1 MLRCHVSPSSK
12 HFFWVTHHGV
22 LPWVFNG
29 CINTL
34 FFSCREICR
43 EPTHD
48 SNMGT
53 GKTISSSTLGTVIS
67 LQQPP
72 TFTLKRFLLK
82 QALFGYII
90 YLNRNQNSDKKSMGR
105 EPNTF
110 ESHLS
115 RKTWRWC
122 HNNNTLSCI
131 HITINTNRAK
141 NHFYPFLYYPQCII
155 TWLTSTVGDNTITS
169 PSFIQ
174 QSNYLIVKHFVFIK
188 DEDLQNKTILCV
200 SNL

>member
-1 MLRCHVSPSSK
+1 MPCKPKFQTLLLSNPSLS
-12 HFFWVTHHGV
+12 TPMG
-22 LPWVFNG
+22 VFNG

-48 SNMGT
+48 SKMGT
-53 GKTISSSTLGTVIS
+53 GKTIYSSTLGTVIS

-72 TFTLKRFLLK
+72 TFTLMRFLLK

-90 YLNRNQNSDKKSMGR
+90 YLDRNQNTDKKSMGR

-122 HNNNTLSCI
+122 HNNTLSCI

-141 NHFYPFLYYPQCII
+141 NHFYPLLSTMDNNLINFHSGRQYYNFSKFY
-155 TWLTSTVGDNTITS
+155 ST
-169 PSFIQ
+169 
-174 QSNYLIVKHFVFIK
+174 
-188 DEDLQNKTILCV
+188 E
-200 SNL
+200 